1 MLELDNSPSI
11 CVDIFIRFTKF
22 TIMETKIA
30 ILRGINVG
38 GKRKILMA
46 DLKKLMQDLGYHNIQ
61 TYIQSGNLIFNA
73 DDMHQNKKIAQEI
86 ETAIFKKF
94 DFEVPVI
101 VLSTDEIE
109 NAITKNPFY
118 KADADINK
126 LHLTFLNEVPDKEKQ
141 ELVELFEYA
150 PDSLKIIGQ
159 NAFIYCEDSY
169 HKSKLT
175 NDFFE
180 KKLKVKAT
188 TRNWKTVLKLWELS
202 K

>member
-1 MLELDNSPSI
+1 M
-11 CVDIFIRFTKF
+11 K
-22 TIMETKIA
+22 TKIA

-46 DLKKLMQDLGYHNIQ
+46 DLKELMKTLGYQNIQ
-61 TYIQSGNLIFNA
+61 TYIQSGNLIFKA
-73 DDMHQNKKIAQEI
+73 DDKHQNKEIAHEI
-86 ETAIFKKF
+86 ESAVLRKF

-101 VLSTDEIE
+101 VLSAEEIE
-109 NAITKNPFY
+109 NAVAKNPFY

-126 LHLTFLNEVPDKEKQ
+126 LHLTFLNEVPNKEKLEQ
-141 ELVELFEYA
+141 AETLDYA
-150 PDSLKIIGQ
+150 PDQFKIIGQ
-159 NAFIYCEDSY
+159 NAFIFCEGSY

>member
-1 MLELDNSPSI
+1 M
-11 CVDIFIRFTKF
+11 K
-22 TIMETKIA
+22 TKIA

-46 DLKKLMQDLGYHNIQ
+46 DLKMLMQDLGYLNIQ
-61 TYIQSGNLIFNA
+61 TYIQSGNLIFEI
-73 DDMHQNKKIAQEI
+73 DDKHQNKGIAEGI
-86 ETAIFKKF
+86 ETAILGKF

-101 VLSTDEIE
+101 VLSAEEIE
-109 NAITKNPFY
+109 NAVTKNPFY

-126 LHLTFLNEVPDKEKQ
+126 LHLTFLNELPDKDNLA
-141 ELVELFEYA
+141 LVESFDYS
-150 PDSLKIIGQ
+150 PDQFKIIGK
-159 NAFIYCEDSY
+159 NAFIYCEGSY

>member
-1 MLELDNSPSI
+1 MN
-11 CVDIFIRFTKF
+11 
-22 TIMETKIA
+22 TKIA

-46 DLKKLMQDLGYHNIQ
+46 DLKELMSALGYQNIR
-61 TYIQSGNLIFNA
+61 TYIQSGNLIFEKDEKIENKEIAKNIENA
-73 DDMHQNKKIAQEI
+73 I
-86 ETAIFKKF
+86 EKKF
-94 DFEVPVI
+94 NFEVPVI
-101 VLSTDEIE
+101 VLSAKEIE
-109 NAITKNPFY
+109 NAVANNPFY
-118 KADADINK
+118 KADTDINK
-126 LHLTFLNEVPDKEKQ
+126 LHLTFLNEVPDKDKQ
-141 ELVELFEYA
+141 EVAESFDYTPDQFE
-150 PDSLKIIGQ
+150 IIGR

>member
-1 MLELDNSPSI
+1 MLGLDNSPSI
-11 CVDIFIRFTKF
+11 CVDIFIRLAKF
-22 TIMETKIA
+22 TTMETKIA

-38 GKRKILMA
+38 GKRKVLMA
-46 DLKKLMQDLGYHNIQ
+46 DLKELMETIGYQNIQ
-61 TYIQSGNLIFNA
+61 TYIQSGNLIFNGG
-73 DDMHQNKKIAQEI
+73 DKLENKGIEQEI
-86 ETAIFKKF
+86 ENAILKKF
-94 DFEVPVI
+94 SFEVPVI
-101 VLSTDEIE
+101 VLSAEEIE
-109 NAITKNPFY
+109 NAVANNPFY

-126 LHLTFLNEVPDKEKQ
+126 LHLTFLNEMPNKDKLA
-141 ELVELFEYA
+141 LVESFDHS
-150 PDSLKIIGQ
+150 PDQFKIIGK

>member
-1 MLELDNSPSI
+1 MN
-11 CVDIFIRFTKF
+11 
-22 TIMETKIA
+22 TKIA

-46 DLKKLMQDLGYHNIQ
+46 DLKELMGNLDYHNIQ
-61 TYIQSGNLIFNA
+61 TYIQSGNVIFNTVEKLP
-73 DDMHQNKKIAQEI
+73 NKEI
-86 ETAIFKKF
+86 GENIEKAILKQF
-94 DFEVPVI
+94 DLEVPVI
-101 VLSTDEIE
+101 VMSLEEIK
-109 NAITKNPFY
+109 NAIAKNPFY

-126 LHLTFLNEVPDKEKQ
+126 LHLTFLNEVPDQDKRVHIES
-141 ELVELFEYA
+141 LDYA
-150 PDSLKIIGQ
+150 PDQFKIIGQ

-188 TRNWKTVLKLWELS
+188 TRNWKTVLKLCELS

>member
-1 MLELDNSPSI
+1 
-11 CVDIFIRFTKF
+11 
-22 TIMETKIA
+22 METKIA

-46 DLKKLMQDLGYHNIQ
+46 DLKELMGNLGFQNIQ
-61 TYIQSGNLIFNA
+61 TYIQSGNLIFNVN
-73 DDMHQNKKIAQEI
+73 DKLENKEITQEI
-86 ETAIFKKF
+86 ERAILKKF

-101 VLSTDEIE
+101 VLSAEEIE
-109 NAITKNPFY
+109 NAVANNPYY
-118 KADADINK
+118 KAGADINK
-126 LHLTFLNEVPDKEKQ
+126 LHLTFLNEVPNKDKQ
-141 ELVELFEYA
+141 EIAESFDYTPDQFE
-150 PDSLKIIGQ
+150 IIGR

>member
-1 MLELDNSPSI
+1 
-11 CVDIFIRFTKF
+11 
-22 TIMETKIA
+22 METKIA

-46 DLKKLMQDLGYHNIQ
+46 DLKLLMEGLGYQNIQ
-61 TYIQSGNLIFNA
+61 TYIQSGNVIFNA
-73 DDMHQNKKIAQEI
+73 DDKLQNKEIEQEI
-86 ETAIFKKF
+86 ENAILEKF
-94 DFEVPVI
+94 SFEVPVI
-101 VLSTDEIE
+101 VLSKDEIE
-109 NAITKNPFY
+109 NAVAKNPFY

-126 LHLTFLNEVPDKEKQ
+126 LHLTFLNEVPDKDKQ
-141 ELVELFEYA
+141 EIAESFDYS
-150 PDSLKIIGQ
+150 PDQFKIIRKY
-159 NAFIYCEDSY
+159 AFIYCEDSY